1 MDNNVNNN
9 GVLNTAIPNDNNSNV
24 NPTPDFNSTPPVQDN
39 SSNPHNS
46 GLNVMG
52 DNPVDSFYQDP
63 TSFENPKDNLTQPE
77 QIQQP
82 PVQESFTP
90 VIDMNMP
97 QASTEPVVQQPTAV
111 EETPAPVTDMGMP
124 QAPAMQESTTQ
135 MPNIG
140 NVEPTVEQNPVQES
154 ISPVVDMSMP
164 QPSAEP
170 VVEQTPMQEPTT
182 QENSNMGMPQAP
194 VEQPAFINAMP
205 QESMPTAQENSDMG
219 IPASVEQETPPV
231 ADQSTQDTQPAFPNL
246 SEPLTSPS
254 TSTEMSEEMNTLQ
267 ESKPEEKDS
276 SVVIIVLILI
286 IVLLLAGI
294 GYFGYQIF
302 LA

>member
-9 GVLNTAIPNDNNSNV
+9 GVLNTAMPNDNNNNV
-24 NPTPDFNSTPPVQDN
+24 NPTTDFNSIQPQSIPPVQDN
-39 SSNPHNS
+39 INNPSNS

-63 TSFENPKDNLTQPE
+63 TSFENPKDNLAQPE
-77 QIQQP
+77 NIQQTP
-82 PVQESFTP
+82 SQESFTP
-90 VIDMNMP
+90 VTDMNMP
-97 QASTEPVVQQPTAV
+97 QVSSETVVQQPTAV
-111 EETPAPVTDMGMP
+111 EETPAPVADIGIP
-124 QAPAMQESTTQ
+124 YNPVMQESTPQ

-140 NVEPTVEQNPVQES
+140 NVEPTVQES
-154 ISPVVDMSMP
+154 VSPVVDMSMP
-164 QPSAEP
+164 QSNVEP
-170 VVEQTPMQEPTT
+170 VVEQTSMQD
-182 QENSNMGMPQAP
+182 QA
-194 VEQPAFINAMP
+194 VAQPAFNNAMP
-205 QESMPTAQENSDMG
+205 QESMPTARENSYMG
-219 IPASVEQETPPV
+219 IPAPVEQDTPAV
-231 ADQSTQDTQPAFPNL
+231 DQDTQPAFPNL

-267 ESKPEEKDS
+267 ENKPEEKDS